1 MEPMRLFAV
10 RSWDLLW
17 DTEPKFR
24 RIWRVASVIWGMGLV
39 IDATAR
45 VVISY
50 TLPVDAVPAIG
61 GLLYP
66 VTFVVLQVA
75 GNVYFHRA
83 GLYRLLGARWLASGP
98 RAA

>member
-24 RIWRVASVIWGMGLV
+24 RIWRRRDHLGHGTGDRRDGAGGDLLHP
-39 IDATAR
+39 AR
-45 VVISY
+45 RRG
-50 TLPVDAVPAIG
+50 PAIG
-61 GLLYP
+61 GLFS

-83 GLYRLLGARWLASGP
+83 GLYRLLGARWLAPGP